1 MAGARG
7 QRRRSR
13 RSERGAAAALRPLR
27 PRSRAASA
35 SPRAAGAGPP
45 PRHGERDA
53 AVGRAASADPG
64 ELAAAERQPRAARPR
79 PLQQVSGAMRP
90 PRPGPGRADPCGRD
104 GRAPLLGEQR
114 FPALGGAPGPLPPR
128 ALFPPAAGGP
138 RGAAG
143 AVGQRVGQGR
153 GPPLRAAALPSPSL
167 ASENFASGDGERERC
182 GGQVLCAP
190 TRSSPA
196 LTPRLLLSEGLR
208 TREALGGPRYRPGRQ
223 GGIQSQGRG
232 NGVTD
237 GMADTQLLASPQ
249 QINVLIM

>member
-90 PRPGPGRADPCGRD
+90 SHPGPAAPTRAGGMDGLRSSGRNASLRLAGLPARSRPGPSPLPRLAARGEPQVPWGSGWGRAGGLRSALLPCLPRPSPVRTLPAETESERDAAGRFC
-104 GRAPLLGEQR
+104 ALL
-114 FPALGGAPGPLPPR
+114 PADPLP
-128 ALFPPAAGGP
+128 
-138 RGAAG
+138 
-143 AVGQRVGQGR
+143 
-153 GPPLRAAALPSPSL
+153 
-167 ASENFASGDGERERC
+167 
-182 GGQVLCAP
+182 
-190 TRSSPA
+190 
-196 LTPRLLLSEGLR
+196 
-208 TREALGGPRYRPGRQ
+208 
-223 GGIQSQGRG
+223 
-232 NGVTD
+232 
-237 GMADTQLLASPQ
+237 
-249 QINVLIM
+249 

>member
-90 PRPGPGRADPCGRD
+90 PHPGPAAPTRAGGMDGLRSSGRNASLRLAGLPA
-104 GRAPLLGEQR
+104 AP
-114 FPALGGAPGPLPPR
+114 APGPLPSR
-128 ALFPPAAGGP
+128 GWRPAGSRRC

-143 AVGQRVGQGR
+143 GA
-153 GPPLRAAALPSPSL
+153 GPGGSAP
-167 ASENFASGDGERERC
+167 RC
-182 GGQVLCAP
+182 C
-190 TRSSPA
+190 PA
-196 LTPRLLLSEGLR
+196 FPVPR
-208 TREALGGPRYRPGRQ
+208 Q
-223 GGIQSQGRG
+223 
-232 NGVTD
+232 
-237 GMADTQLLASPQ
+237 
-249 QINVLIM
+249 